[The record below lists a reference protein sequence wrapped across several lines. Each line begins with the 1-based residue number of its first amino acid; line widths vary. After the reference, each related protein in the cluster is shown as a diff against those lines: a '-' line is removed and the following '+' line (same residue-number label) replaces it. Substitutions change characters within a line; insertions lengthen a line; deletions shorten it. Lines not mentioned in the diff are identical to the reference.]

1 MLANMATRGSQFSQ
15 PSRDMQNDKYS
26 FIADHDKGS
35 IDCCTEG
42 FFHPIN
48 WFWPIC
54 IFGRLEQGPYNWFQP
69 IVSLNELKAPR
80 LLSRHAR
87 IWSTVSIFILEIET
101 FTLCLLWP
109 YLNWERGVNSNL
121 CLITLGSSTLYAIL
135 YRVKQGACREPL
147 AFKTGSLKFEPN
159 PCNESRFFLWEC
171 GHREYQFS
179 LQVCIVW

>member
-1 MLANMATRGSQFSQ
+1 MR
-15 PSRDMQNDKYS
+15 KY
-26 FIADHDKGS
+26 
-35 IDCCTEG
+35 
-42 FFHPIN
+42 
-48 WFWPIC
+48 
-54 IFGRLEQGPYNWFQP
+54 GRLSPSKDIVHPKHPAKESFWAQTATVLRARPYNWFQP

-121 CLITLGSSTLYAIL
+121 CLITLGSFTLYAIP

-147 AFKTGSLKFEPN
+147 VFKTGSLKFEQN
-159 PCNESRFFLWEC
+159 PCNESRFFLWLKQVFPERMWAQ
-171 GHREYQFS
+171 GLPVFITG
-179 LQVCIVW
+179 LQSVWPSVWY

>member
-1 MLANMATRGSQFSQ
+1 MATRGSQFSQ
-15 PSRDMQNDKYS
+15 PSRDMRNDKYS
-26 FIADHDKGS
+26 FIADHDKAS
-35 IDCCTEG
+35 MDCCTEG

-54 IFGRLEQGPYNWFQP
+54 IFGTLEQRPYNWFQP

-121 CLITLGSSTLYAIL
+121 YIITLGSSTLYWNS
-135 YRVKQGACREPL
+135 VQG
-147 AFKTGSLKFEPN
+147 KTGSVQGTTCFQNRFPATWT
-159 PCNESRFFLWEC
+159 ESL
-171 GHREYQFS
+171 
-179 LQVCIVW
+179 

>member
-1 MLANMATRGSQFSQ
+1 MATRGSQFSQ
-15 PSRDMQNDKYS
+15 PSRDMRNDKYS
-26 FIADHDKGS
+26 FIADHDKAS
-35 IDCCTEG
+35 MDCCTEG

-54 IFGRLEQGPYNWFQP
+54 IFGALEQRPYNWFQP

-109 YLNWERGVNSNL
+109 YLNWERGVNSNH
-121 CLITLGSSTLYAIL
+121 CLITLGSFTLYAIP
-135 YRVKQGACREPL
+135 YRVKREAFRESPV
-147 AFKTGSLKFEPN
+147 FKTGSLQFEQN
-159 PCNESRFFLWEC
+159 PCNEQVFPVIKA
-171 GHREYQFS
+171 GFS
-179 LQVCIVW
+179 GENVGTENTCFH